1 MSFYA
6 TISARLSYEDD
17 ETSRRAVS
25 LLEDNG
31 YLGDEEIADWI
42 VDETG
47 ERMTESPNIDRRERT
62 IEIPLHLHRN
72 LARLLDEQQ
81 LFRGATGKAVWTS
94 TDGCFSGGVVVDGE
108 ESTYDLDEW
117 AKEHVLEVGQSPPDP
132 NEDLDAW
139 VEYAEEVE
147 QAFFQEFGD

>member
-1 MSFYA
+1 
-6 TISARLSYEDD
+6 
-17 ETSRRAVS
+17 
-25 LLEDNG
+25 
-31 YLGDEEIADWI
+31 
-42 VDETG
+42 
-47 ERMTESPNIDRRERT
+47 MTESPNIDRRERT

-117 AKEHVLEVGQSPPDP
+117 AKEHVLEPGQTPPDP
-132 NEDLDAW
+132 NTDVEEWL
-139 VEYAEEVE
+139 EYAEEEWLEYAAEVE